1 MCKKFEEVTGRKNE
15 GNVGELRGLLK
26 DAVDRGVP
34 NEIISVPVELLDID
48 TNYQIEARTDRSLN
62 YLVSHWDEN
71 KLQPVQG
78 VPHWEEGKIYLFD
91 GYGRWIASQMI
102 PSPKKDLR
110 VMVVLNAP
118 SDPEE
123 REKYEAEMYAYQNI
137 DVARMTAPQTH
148 GARLIMHDKATET
161 LEKMKQKYGFE
172 YVMNKGNRSAS
183 VLGSYTEAL
192 SICRQSED
200 MANYIFDICQRS
212 GFDRKQNGYSTYVMR
227 ALKDVYKF
235 YPLTR
240 TENADILVKYL
251 RGISPLYLKSNA
263 VTKYPLLDF
272 KIATSLFLE
281 DILVEKAKRK
291 HVRKAEGK
299 HVFMIQPEPVAV
311 K

>member
-102 PSPKKDLR
+102 PDPKKDLR

-192 SICRQSED
+192 DICKQSEE
-200 MANYIFDICQRS
+200 MANYIFDICSRS

-227 ALKDVYKF
+227 ALRDVYKF
-235 YPLTR
+235 YPLNR

-263 VTKYPLLDF
+263 VTKYPLLDY
-272 KIATSLFLE
+272 KVAASLFLE

-291 HVRKAEGK
+291 HVRKTEGK
-299 HVFMIQPEPVAV
+299 HVFMIQPEPVQA

>member
-91 GYGRWIASQMI
+91 GYARRIASQMI

>member
-1 MCKKFEEVTGRKNE
+1 MCKKFEELTGRKNE

-102 PSPKKDLR
+102 QNPKKDLR

-123 REKYEAEMYAYQNI
+123 REKYEAEMYAYQNK

-161 LEKMKQKYGFE
+161 LEQMIQKYGFE
-172 YVMNKGNRSAS
+172 YVLNKGNRSAS

-192 SICRQSED
+192 DICKQSKE
-200 MANYIFDICQRS
+200 MADYIFDICKKS

-235 YPLTR
+235 YPLHR
-240 TENADILVKYL
+240 MENAEILVKYL

-272 KIATSLFLE
+272 KIATSLFME

-291 HVRKAEGK
+291 HVRKTEGK
-299 HVFMIQPEPVAV
+299 HVFMIQPEPVQE

>member
-34 NEIISVPVELLDID
+34 NEIISVPVELFDID
-48 TNYQIEARTDRSLN
+48 TSYQIEARTDRSLN
-62 YLVSHWDEN
+62 YLVSNWDDN

-102 PSPKKDLR
+102 LNPKKDLR
-110 VMVVLNAP
+110 VMVILNAP
-118 SDPEE
+118 QEPKA
-123 REKYEAEMYAYQNI
+123 RRKYEAEMYAFQNVE
-137 DVARMTAPQTH
+137 VAKMTAPQTH
-148 GARLIMHDKATET
+148 GARLVVEDHPTEV

-172 YVMNKGNRSAS
+172 YVLNKGNRSAS

-192 SICRQSED
+192 DICKQSEE
-200 MANYIFDICQRS
+200 MANYIFDICSRS

-235 YPLTR
+235 YPLNR

-263 VTKYPLLDF
+263 VTKYPLLDY
-272 KIATSLFLE
+272 KVAASLFLE

-291 HVRKAEGK
+291 HVRKTEGK
-299 HVFMIQPEPVAV
+299 HVFMIQPEPVPA